1 MSVLDRANNSPE
13 VLRARRK
20 KVFKAF
26 DIYKENVNYGLI
38 TETAEQHDRI
48 VEWYE
53 ACLNLMKEAL
63 FNVPSEV
70 AKYL

>member
-53 ACLNLMKEAL
+53 ACLEFDPNAINNIPIEITR
-63 FNVPSEV
+63 
-70 AKYL
+70 YL